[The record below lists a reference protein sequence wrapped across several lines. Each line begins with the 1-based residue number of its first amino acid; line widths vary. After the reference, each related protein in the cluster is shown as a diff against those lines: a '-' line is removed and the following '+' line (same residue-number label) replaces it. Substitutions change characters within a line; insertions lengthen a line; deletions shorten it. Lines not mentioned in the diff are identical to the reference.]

1 MIEVS
6 LDQTKN
12 MQATECVRIRAETV
26 VAQVRLIRISHRSK
40 MAKSNCYDD
49 QWVRWQRRLL

>member
-6 LDQTKN
+6 LGQTKN
-12 MQATECVRIRAETV
+12 MQATECARIRAETV

-40 MAKSNCYDD
+40 MAKSNC
-49 QWVRWQRRLL
+49 